1 MTNEEFQR
9 LVLEKLDNLEMGQK
23 SLEARQGNLEVGQ
36 KSLEARQGNLEMGQ
50 KSLEARQGN
59 LEAGQKN
66 LELGQKEILIKLD
79 AVIEQTA
86 DLTRFKHEVKAELA
100 DIKNNISRIE
110 IATADNWGDI
120 ARLKSVR

>member
-9 LVLEKLDNLEMGQK
+9 LVLEKLDK
-23 SLEARQGNLEVGQ
+23 
-36 KSLEARQGNLEMGQ
+36 
-50 KSLEARQGN
+50 
-59 LEAGQKN
+59 LEAGQNKLEAGQNKLEAGQSN
-66 LELGQKEILIKLD
+66 LEARQKEILIKLD

-86 DLTRFKHEVKAELA
+86 DLTEFRYEVKSELA

-110 IATADNWGDI
+110 IATADNWSDI